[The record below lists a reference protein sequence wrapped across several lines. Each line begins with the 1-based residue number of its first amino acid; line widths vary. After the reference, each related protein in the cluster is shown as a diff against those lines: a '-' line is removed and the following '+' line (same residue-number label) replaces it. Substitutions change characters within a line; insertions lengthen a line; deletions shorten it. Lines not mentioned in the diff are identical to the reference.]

1 MILGML
7 AQLSMAKKQKKMAA
21 AINPVNPEYKESQYA
36 KDSLGLMQQLYGGR
50 MAGAS
55 AATDN
60 IFQSQA
66 NAANTFEKNSTDTSQ
81 ILAGAGGVQGQT
93 NAALVD
99 LATKEAQDKMMK
111 AQMVENANQVMTAE
125 GDKVFADKMR
135 NFDRDYNTKQSLIG
149 ASLQN
154 KFGAIKGFEDNLM
167 KVASMFVNPIGGGM
181 GMMGGGGST
190 GGGMSMPTPYLDPNK
205 LRANLQTRVG

>member
-1 MILGML
+1 MILG
-7 AQLSMAKKQKKMAA
+7 AISQFFTGVKQKKMAN
-21 AINPVNPEYKESQYA
+21 AINPVNAEYKESDYA

-66 NAANTFEKNSTDTSQ
+66 NAANAFTKNATDTGQ
-81 ILAGAGGVQGQT
+81 ILAGVGGIQGQT
-93 NAALVD
+93 NAAFVD
-99 LATKEAQDKMMK
+99 LATKEAQDKAMK
-111 AQMVENANQVMTAE
+111 AQMVDQANRLLIGE
-125 GDKVFADKMR
+125 GDKVFQDKLR

-154 KFGAIKGFEDNLM
+154 KQGAVNTFENNLL
-167 KVASMFVNPIGGGM
+167 KVASMFINPAGGLFGDK
-181 GMMGGGGST
+181 GGAT
-190 GGGMSMPTPYLDPNK
+190 GGISTPYIDPNK
-205 LRANLQTRVG
+205 LRSNLQTRVG